1 MLEWARYAIENWRQ
15 TLSVCIL
22 WGAVAGS
29 ASLCLF
35 APTVNQAQERALG
48 PGLGGIMLSLAS
60 KAF

>member
-1 MLEWARYAIENWRQ
+1 MFERYTITNWRQ
-15 TLSVCIL
+15 TLAVCIL

-29 ASLCLF
+29 ASLCMI
-35 APTVNQAQERALG
+35 APTLPANRAHASSLS